1 MKRRDLSDAIGGL
14 SEEIVEEIGR
24 LRARARRRRFPRSAA
39 PAIAAGLLLCVC
51 LGAVFGS
58 RLPFSVSAPS
68 EPTAGAG
75 GGALPASSAAA
86 AAAEEPVYRLTPGE
100 LSQPFL
106 FAGEDVPC
114 YGIPYASQVNLTISN
129 QLVRVY
135 VTARAGECPVCGG
148 DEWALIYW
156 GSSDAAIDTLC
167 WAPLCRLHP
176 YTQEDAAVLT
186 YPVRVREGL
195 TVEIRGKEVSS
206 DTLGDAR
213 MERRGETVLLSWVGG
228 NACELSPDDVLLPSP
243 ETVNALAD
251 DLSWDDLFAP

>member
-1 MKRRDLSDAIGGL
+1 MRQKDLSDAIGEL
-14 SEEIVEEIGR
+14 SEETIEETGK
-24 LRARARRRRFPRSAA
+24 LRSGNRRKRPSRGAA
-39 PAIAAGLLLCVC
+39 LALAACLLLCIC
-51 LGAVFGS
+51 LGVVFGS
-58 RLPFSVSAPS
+58 RLPFPVSTPPVS
-68 EPTAGAG
+68 EGEASGK
-75 GGALPASSAAA
+75 LPGSSASVDG
-86 AAAEEPVYRLTPGE
+86 EEPEYRLTPGE
-100 LSQPFL
+100 AAAPFL
-106 FAGEDVPC
+106 FAGENVSG
-114 YGIPYASQVNLTISN
+114 YGIPYESRVNVTISN

-135 VTARAGECPVCGG
+135 VTALAGECPACGG
-148 DEWALIYW
+148 NEWALIHW

-167 WAPLCRLHP
+167 WVPLCRLHP

-228 NACELSPDDVLLPSP
+228 NTCELSPDDVILPDP
-243 ETVNALAD
+243 ETVNALTN